1 MNYRNYRLSHI
12 SLYGN
17 ASSTLH
23 PHAHNVT
30 TFLTAVILAVKGL
43 IVQTKDRV
51 AKWIK
56 KKNKNKSQLDTEL
69 TSSPIMKIV
78 L

>member
-1 MNYRNYRLSHI
+1 M

-23 PHAHNVT
+23 PHTHTVT
-30 TFLTAVILAVKGL
+30 TFLTAVILEVKGL
-43 IVQTKDRV
+43 IIQTKDRV

-56 KKNKNKSQLDTEL
+56 RKNKNKSQLDTEL
-69 TSSPIMKIV
+69 TSSSIMQTV